1 MKCGAIGTAMR
12 LFRFCI
18 AHILFIFFRCNQP
31 GHVVSKCPL
40 KLIVKKK
47 SNGTEKVASEGIRE
61 TQNVAKATDKGARPI
76 RRERNTELHVRAS
89 NAMSKSRPRDPA
101 HMNASSHE
109 RLSTTLRI
117 SEEETQKSHSVN
129 ESTAEVVGDT
139 AATGLTAS
147 PQSFGRVDDFKK
159 VIARPKNASSLADKR
174 CHRSCIQCTMRAHK
188 LFSHVLLDASKR
200 GIL

>member
-1 MKCGAIGTAMR
+1 MR

-61 TQNVAKATDKGARPI
+61 TQNVAKATDKGAKRSI

-101 HMNASSHE
+101 K
-109 RLSTTLRI
+109 
-117 SEEETQKSHSVN
+117 EETQKSHSVN